1 MRASPF
7 LATAAAAL
15 AAGLLAAASLQPA
28 LARSARVDI
37 DPAEEREFPYDA
49 NIPGCQ
55 DREVLETVTSKFAEK
70 EHQYWATRLQIVG
83 YENIQRT
90 AWRPWGLD
98 YVPRRFCTATAT
110 ISDGVKRKIDY
121 SVREGLGPFG
131 ASWGVEFCVQGLD
144 RNWAYSPSCLAARP

>member
-1 MRASPF
+1 MRATLL

-15 AAGLLAAASLQPA
+15 AAAALAPA
-28 LARSARVDI
+28 WARSARVDI

-55 DREVLETVTSKFAEK
+55 DPVVLSTVSSKFAEK
-70 EHQYWATRLQIVG
+70 EDQYWASRLTIVG

-110 ISDGVKRKIDY
+110 VSDGMKRKVDY

-131 ASWGVEFCVQGLD
+131 ATWGVEFCVHGLD
-144 RNWAYSPSCLAARP
+144 RNWAYSPACLAARP